1 MRDLR
6 RLGLI
11 AFVGALSA
19 LPSALAAQPRI
30 IEYNSGRF
38 VAVSGEGS
46 VGAAPD
52 FARVTLGVTTAG
64 KEAGEAMAA
73 NAKSVSAVLA
83 AIKAE
88 GVASVDIQTSGL
100 SISPMFSNQRSNAQE
115 AQTITGY
122 NVSNTVAVTVRDIPR
137 LGPLLDKAVEA
148 GANTMYG
155 VAFGQN
161 NVSALLDKARP
172 LAVADAK
179 RKAEIFARAGG
190 AKLGRLMELSEETV
204 AQPLAF
210 RGRAYAPM
218 ATSAPPTPI
227 EAGQDKLTVTITAK
241 FELTQ

>member
-19 LPSALAAQPRI
+19 LPSALAAQPHI
-30 IEYNSGRF
+30 IEYTSERF
-38 VAVSGEGS
+38 VVVSGEGS
-46 VGAAPD
+46 VGVTPD

-73 NAKSVSAVLA
+73 NARSLSAVLA

-100 SISPMFSNQRSNAQE
+100 SISPVFSNQRSNPQE

-122 NVSNTVAVTVRDIPR
+122 NVNNTVAVTVRDLPR

-148 GANTMYG
+148 GANTMDG

-172 LAVADAK
+172 LAVADAR

-190 AKLGRLMELSEETV
+190 AQLGRLMELSEETA
-204 AQPLAF
+204 AQPVSF
-210 RGRAYAPM
+210 RGGAYAQM
-218 ATSAPPTPI
+218 AGAAPPTPI
-227 EAGQDKLTVTITAK
+227 EAGQNKLTVTITAK